1 MKSVENLLA
10 LFFLLDRVCL
20 PHVIFRGKVLGN
32 LYLNL
37 MFCEGLFADLSS
49 LSCSAYRPRHPSPRP
64 SRLPL
69 LRPSPTSPFTLTVLH
84 LLRIPLP
91 MAAILDVAQGYL
103 DYLLGQEAH
112 GTSFGSLSTA
122 LDVAAK
128 NHSSI
133 CGRTFMV
140 TGATSGMGREV
151 AFVLA
156 SHGAVVILLSRNAEK
171 LQVTQGQLQQA
182 VVHTITCDLSSLA
195 AVQAAIAAY
204 KALNLTQGLH
214 ALICNAGIAFTW
226 RELAPDPEHNWH
238 KHKVESQFATNYL
251 GHFALTLGLMPELIQ
266 AGRHGGKAR
275 IALVSSVLHHAAYL
289 GDGIRLQDLSGQE
302 WYEPV
307 EAYGQSKLALLLF
320 MEQLERRLEEKNWPV
335 TVNAMHPGMVN
346 SSITRHFIGMCMFPW
361 WQRWLAAA
369 LRARCVLV
377 LGGMGEGGG
386 GGTGIVRMG
395 RGWKTIRCV

>member
-1 MKSVENLLA
+1 
-10 LFFLLDRVCL
+10 
-20 PHVIFRGKVLGN
+20 
-32 LYLNL
+32 
-37 MFCEGLFADLSS
+37 
-49 LSCSAYRPRHPSPRP
+49 
-64 SRLPL
+64 
-69 LRPSPTSPFTLTVLH
+69 
-84 LLRIPLP
+84 
-91 MAAILDVAQGYL
+91 MAAILDVTQGYL
-103 DYLLGQEAH
+103 DYLLGQEAQA
-112 GTSFGSLSTA
+112 TSFGSSSTA
-122 LDVAAK
+122 HDVAAK
-128 NHSSI
+128 YHSSI
-133 CGRTFMV
+133 RGRTFMV

-171 LQVTQGQLQQA
+171 LQVTQGQLQRA
-182 VVHTITCDLSSLA
+182 HPEAEVHTITCDLSSLA

-266 AGRHGGKAR
+266 AGLHGGKSR
-275 IALVSSVLHHAAYL
+275 IVLVSSVLHHAAYFN
-289 GDGIRLQDLSGQE
+289 DGIRLQDLSGQN

-307 EAYGQSKLALLLF
+307 EAYGQSKLAHLLF
-320 MEQLERRLEEKNWPV
+320 MEQLDRRLKEKHWPV

-361 WQRWLAAA
+361 WLRWL
-369 LRARCVLV
+369 LQRYV
-377 LGGMGEGGG
+377 LGVFSCRGG
-386 GGTGIVRMG
+386 VWED
-395 RGWKTIRCV
+395 GWKRAVN